1 MTTGRINQVTTV
13 QCHSSA
19 ATLPEERHRHHSDTT
34 THPDELN
41 GVDHSKLAKCG
52 LPVGLRVKTDR
63 RDRAAPPKSIGA
75 PAAFPCGSFVT
86 VLDTTSRNSTQ
97 GHPAANT
104 QTQLRAARGQHKQ
117 APRGFHYDRVFGA
130 GGKRSTTSTSKRE
143 SSNAS
148 LACKSVVDIVR
159 HRPSIQ
165 TPLRARHR
173 MRCAIFRGG
182 GRVQTPPSRNSTDA
196 TNQAI
201 SSPKATSLLAILQD
215 CA

>member
-1 MTTGRINQVTTV
+1 MPHAPPKQA
-13 QCHSSA
+13 QH
-19 ATLPEERHRHHSDTT
+19 DTT

-41 GVDHSKLAKCG
+41 GVDHSKLAKEWFASRT
-52 LPVGLRVKTDR
+52 VIRKQTDGTAR
-63 RDRAAPPKSIGA
+63 QHTLHAS

-86 VLDTTSRNSTQ
+86 VLDTTSRNGTQ

-130 GGKRSTTSTSKRE
+130 GGKRSTTSTFAKRE

>member
-1 MTTGRINQVTTV
+1 MWFASRTACKDRPTGPRGTTDLNRRAGSFSVRLL
-13 QCHSSA
+13 CHC
-19 ATLPEERHRHHSDTT
+19 P
-34 THPDELN
+34 
-41 GVDHSKLAKCG
+41 
-52 LPVGLRVKTDR
+52 R
-63 RDRAAPPKSIGA
+63 RDVEKSHSRRPGGTSTRSVTSGA
-75 PAAFPCGSFVT
+75 RP
-86 VLDTTSRNSTQ
+86 TQ
-97 GHPAANT
+97 A
-104 QTQLRAARGQHKQ
+104 L
-117 APRGFHYDRVFGA
+117 PRGFLYDRIFGA
-130 GGKRSTTSTSKRE
+130 GGKRSTTSTFVKRE

-196 TNQAI
+196 TNQAM
-201 SSPKATSLLAILQD
+201 SSPRATSLLAILQD